1 MQVTSGAAGCVATLS
16 ALPGGGYWL
25 FAANFSDKKQHI
37 VCPLPAD
44 AQGPA
49 RDVLSGQSISK
60 AGRAV
65 EIDLEARQARHVL
78 LGEPKTHEGAMP

>member
-1 MQVTSGAAGCVATLS
+1 MQISSGAPGCVASLS

-25 FAANFSDKKQHI
+25 LAANFSEKKQHI

-49 RDVLSGQSISK
+49 RDVLNGQSISM

>member
-1 MQVTSGAAGCVATLS
+1 MQVTGGASGCVATLS

-25 FAANFSDKKQHI
+25 LAANFSDKKQHI

-49 RDVLSGQSISK
+49 RDVQSGQSISK